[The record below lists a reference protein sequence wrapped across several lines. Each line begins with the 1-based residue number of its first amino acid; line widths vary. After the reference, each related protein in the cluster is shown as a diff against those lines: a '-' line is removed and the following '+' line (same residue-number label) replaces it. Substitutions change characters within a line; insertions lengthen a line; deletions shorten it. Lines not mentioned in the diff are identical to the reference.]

1 MNSEPAQSDSAPS
14 PDTPALASAEREADI
29 SIPTDPS
36 KKSTKA
42 ERRSK
47 MEPINET
54 VENPEEHS
62 AFDIL
67 RLIKLQELDPKTL
80 KPEDRRTCVL
90 HLLGEG
96 LSTSEIAHVLRCND
110 RTIERDRRDIRES
123 NSLRVDPGFADRVAG
138 ELMTEGDMTISRIR
152 RAARDAAAAP
162 GDRIAAEKSCFD
174 IRCQLIDRLQSLGY
188 LPNAA
193 RRTEFSFRADGNA
206 LSNLDLSQEIN
217 QMVLVVQQDPNLAD
231 FAAQLRALETLSNQG
246 LVTER
251 VADLKERLTSAGAGS
266 GGGTGAVDTSAK
278 SPPNVT
284 AASPSSVP
292 AHR

>member
-1 MNSEPAQSDSAPS
+1 MILETTQSDSARS
-14 PDTPALASAEREADI
+14 PETPPPTPAQRDADV
-29 SIPTDPS
+29 SIPAQPS
-36 KKSTKA
+36 KKSIKA
-42 ERRSK
+42 ERCSK
-47 MEPINET
+47 IEPVNEM
-54 VENPEEHS
+54 VENPEERS

-67 RLIKLQELDPKTL
+67 RLIKSQELDPKTL
-80 KPEDRRTCVL
+80 KPDDRRTCVL

-96 LSTSEIAHVLRCND
+96 LSTSEIAHVLRCHD
-110 RTIERDRRDIRES
+110 RTIERDRREIRES

-138 ELMTEGDMTISRIR
+138 ELMSEGDMTISRIR

-193 RRTEFSFRADGNA
+193 RRTELSFRADGNA

-231 FAAQLRALETLSNQG
+231 FASQLRALETMSNQG

-251 VADLKERLTSAGAGS
+251 IANLKERLMSTEAPS
-266 GGGTGAVDTSAK
+266 GGGTCVVDTSAE
-278 SPPNVT
+278 SPPNIT
-284 AASPSSVP
+284 AASPSTSP
-292 AHR
+292 AHG